1 MPTSVELVAVLSS
14 QDANERNDAAIALM
28 DLGDP
33 VAIAPLISAIEN
45 PANRNAR
52 GTLIYALSAFDC
64 SDRFNQLFTW
74 ALQGG
79 YEASRET
86 IDLLHSQKLKP
97 MPDDLKQCRV
107 LLLSAYQQ
115 SQDEDVLEALGEIL
129 DAYDR

>member
-1 MPTSVELVAVLSS
+1 MPTSVELVAALSS

-28 DLGDP
+28 DLGSP

-45 PANRNAR
+45 PANRSAR

-64 SDRFNQLFTW
+64 SDRFYQLFGW

-79 YEASRET
+79 YEASWET
-86 IDLLHSQKLKP
+86 IDLMHSQKLKP
-97 MPDDLKQCRV
+97 MPDDLKRCRV
-107 LLLSAYQQ
+107 LLHSAYQQ
-115 SQDEDVLEALGEIL
+115 SQDEEVLEALGEIL